1 MTCPTG
7 QIVAAHNHGAV
18 AVHKETGEA
27 VFEFMRGDPRLP
39 FVNTTAFELV
49 PTLDYLVSINGSC
62 TSPCRL
68 LKTKLGEQ

>member
-1 MTCPTG
+1 MKCPTA

-27 VFEFMRGDPRLP
+27 VLEFMRDDPRLP

-49 PTLDYLVSINGSC
+49 PTLDYLVSINGN
-62 TSPCRL
+62 
-68 LKTKLGEQ
+68 KTVPNS